1 MGSTATSKIEL
12 LINLIMILGVFTLVL
27 AKILYDEPWH
37 STDMA
42 PKKYRQKIKQQKQS
56 QATPHEHPH
65 HHKKGK
71 DRRSLY
77 LAIAAVLI
85 VVIVVGAIAASGLT
99 GNGGSTNPTASPT
112 PTSTTSDDPYVN
124 STYVFFHTSM
134 GNFTVQL
141 RNDMPITTGNFIKL
155 VREGVYTGSTFHRVM
170 KDFMIQG
177 GIPGNG
183 QSVSTIQDEF
193 TSTNHNSYGT
203 IAMANTGQPNS
214 GSSQFFINTVD
225 NTNRYAS
232 FDSTYVAFG
241 KVIYGMENVMAIS
254 NVATNANDAPLQTVT
269 IISASIL
276 NA

>member
-1 MGSTATSKIEL
+1 
-12 LINLIMILGVFTLVL
+12 
-27 AKILYDEPWH
+27 
-37 STDMA
+37 MA

-56 QATPHEHPH
+56 QTTPHQPPH

-77 LAIAAVLI
+77 LAIATVLI
-85 VVIVVGAIAASGLT
+85 VVIVIGAIAASGLT
-99 GNGGSTNPTASPT
+99 GNNGGSSNPTATPSPT
-112 PTSTTSDDPYVN
+112 SGATQDSSYVN

-141 RNDMPITTGNFIKL
+141 RNDMPITTGNFLKL
-155 VREGVYTGSTFHRVM
+155 VRDGVYNGSTFHRVIN
-170 KDFMIQG
+170 DFMIQG
-177 GIPGNG
+177 GIPANG
-183 QSVSTIQDEF
+183 QSVSTIPDEF
-193 TSTNHNSYGT
+193 TSTNHNYLGT

-241 KVIYGMENVMAIS
+241 KVIYGMDNVLSIS
-254 NVATNANDAPLQTVT
+254 HVQVDSNDKPVQDVT
-269 IISASIL
+269 IIGASVL

>member
-1 MGSTATSKIEL
+1 MISGISTI
-12 LINLIMILGVFTLVL
+12 VL
-27 AKILYDEPWH
+27 SKILYDEPWH

-42 PKKYRQKIKQQKQS
+42 PKKYRQKVKQQKQS
-56 QATPHEHPH
+56 QATPHQPPH
-65 HHKKGK
+65 HQKKGK

-77 LAIAAVLI
+77 LAIAAVII
-85 VVIVVGAIAASGLT
+85 VVIVVGAIAASGLSS
-99 GNGGSTNPTASPT
+99 NNGSTNPTASPSPTNGAT
-112 PTSTTSDDPYVN
+112 PDSAYVN

-155 VREGVYTGSTFHRVM
+155 VREGVYNGSTFNRVIEG
-170 KDFMIQG
+170 FMIQG
-177 GIPGNG
+177 GKPANG

-193 TSTNHNSYGT
+193 TSTNHNYYGT
-203 IAMANTGQPNS
+203 IAMANAGQPNS

-241 KVIYGMENVMAIS
+241 KVVYGMENAVSIS
-254 NVATNANDAPLQTVT
+254 QVQVDASDKPVQDVT
-269 IISASIL
+269 IIGASVL
-276 NA
+276 NV

>member
-1 MGSTATSKIEL
+1 
-12 LINLIMILGVFTLVL
+12 MISGVSTLVL

-42 PKKYRQKIKQQKQS
+42 PKKYRQKVKQQKQS
-56 QATPHEHPH
+56 QATPHQPPH

-77 LAIAAVLI
+77 LSIAAVLI

-99 GNGGSTNPTASPT
+99 GNNGSTNPTASPS
-112 PTSTTSDDPYVN
+112 PTSGPTQDSSYVN

-141 RNDMPITTGNFIKL
+141 RNDMPITTGNFINL
-155 VREGVYTGSTFHRVM
+155 VREGVYNGSTFNRVIEG
-170 KDFMIQG
+170 FMIQG
-177 GIPGNG
+177 GKPANG

-193 TSTNHNSYGT
+193 TSTNHNYYGT
-203 IAMANTGQPNS
+203 IAMANSGQPNS

-232 FDSTYVAFG
+232 FDSSYVAFG
-241 KVIYGMENVMAIS
+241 KVVYGMENVVSIS
-254 NVATNANDAPLQTVT
+254 QVQVGASDKPVQDVT
-269 IISASIL
+269 IIGASIL
-276 NA
+276 NV